1 MTITTIGFFII
12 ITGILLYFIDVKKL
26 YYFTVFCIP
35 FTATSVMLTSSYNS
49 ISACHFLI
57 MLLIF
62 NEFNYIFKNLA
73 IRLPKNKYQLKS
85 LKLIFIFLVVVI
97 STLIMPII
105 IDGDLRVHTGETD
118 NYLYGGDFKLEFS
131 FSLILRLFPI
141 ILGLIFTYLLIINI
155 NKKYDLLKIIT
166 VFSFSIFFVSLW
178 GFFQIFAFYSGLNF
192 PDYIFNTMSTD
203 FMMESNTVFGNYYSN
218 FPRINSVTQE
228 PSHLSLNLL
237 SAIPILYSILLLK
250 SNSMKFNLY
259 KIGFFGS
266 IILLALTTST
276 TAFLGLIILF
286 FVSIYIIQK
295 FEIFSVKRF
304 LYSGILILFV
314 VITLYFN
321 VEIIQSFINQVLIDK
336 GDSSSALVRLFT
348 ISESFEYFKKYPIL
362 GIGWSVATSDDL
374 FVLFLA
380 NSGLIGLFSFLF
392 LIYYVIKSSI
402 YLYKSNNLEVNFKNS
417 FLIINISFL
426 ISLITF
432 ILVSVF
438 LGFLWYQPL
447 FYFIVGIL
455 VANFKNYKIKID
467 DI

>member
-1 MTITTIGFFII
+1 M
-12 ITGILLYFIDVKKL
+12 
-26 YYFTVFCIP
+26 
-35 FTATSVMLTSSYNS
+35 
-49 ISACHFLI
+49 
-57 MLLIF
+57 
-62 NEFNYIFKNLA
+62 FKNLA
-73 IRLPKNKYQLKS
+73 
-85 LKLIFIFLVVVI
+85 
-97 STLIMPII
+97 
-105 IDGDLRVHTGETD
+105 
-118 NYLYGGDFKLEFS
+118 
-131 FSLILRLFPI
+131 
-141 ILGLIFTYLLIINI
+141 
-155 NKKYDLLKIIT
+155 KI
-166 VFSFSIFFVSLW
+166 
-178 GFFQIFAFYSGLNF
+178 
-192 PDYIFNTMSTD
+192 
-203 FMMESNTVFGNYYSN
+203 
-218 FPRINSVTQE
+218 
-228 PSHLSLNLL
+228 
-237 SAIPILYSILLLK
+237 
-250 SNSMKFNLY
+250 Y

-295 FEIFSVKRF
+295 FEIFSVKRL

-321 VEIIQSFINQVLIDK
+321 VEIIQSFINQVFIDK

-374 FVLFLA
+374 VVLFLA

-402 YLYKSNNLEVNFKNS
+402 YLYKSKNLEVNFKNS